1 MQQAMLTVIA
11 LKADDALCGLGGLA
25 SPPLGFPPSI
35 AHLLCPVCTLHGFAQ
50 SLQTAASVPEGLV
63 DPAANTGCSRIDAY
77 GALRSLG
84 CLEEHGAL
92 LCAAVAAHVFVRLP
106 LNVRQRLV
114 RLRTSPKVSSQG
126 S

>member
-11 LKADDALCGLGGLA
+11 LKLMMHFAAWEALLH
-25 SPPLGFPPSI
+25 PQI

-50 SLQTAASVPEGLV
+50 SLQTAASVSEGLV
-63 DPAANTGCSRIDAY
+63 DPAANTGCSRIDVY

-126 S
+126 L